1 MEERVIH
8 NWDELQAAIFDGVWD
23 ASIRRYRNNK
33 VFRGVKDK
41 RWDLIPTLNRV
52 SPHKLELE
60 RQILRSFRKYGYTDL
75 QGYTSFWQVLATGQH
90 FGLPTRLL
98 DWSYSPLV
106 AAHFV
111 TQDTDAYD
119 LDGAIIVADMEKLN
133 ALLPTRLQALL
144 REDGVNVFSQD
155 MLDQEAADFD
165 SLEKLSDQPFTLVF
179 EPTST
184 ISRIENQYALFSV
197 SSDVRLLID
206 QLPGAEAAFSRIVIP
221 YQAKLEIR
229 DKLDY
234 VNISERMIY
243 PGLGGIC
250 RWIARR
256 YAPLGQKYNDL
267 PPNAADRTF

>member
-1 MEERVIH
+1 MDDWVIH
-8 NWDELQAAIFDGVWD
+8 SWDELQAAIFDGVWEQG
-23 ASIRRYRNNK
+23 IRRYRNNK

-41 RWDLIPTLNRV
+41 RWDLMPTLNRV

-60 RQILRSFRKYGYTDL
+60 RQILRSFRKYGYADL

-90 FGLPTRLL
+90 YGLPTRLL

-133 ALLPTRLQALL
+133 TLLPPPLQALL

-155 MLDQEAADFD
+155 MLDKEAADFE
-165 SLEKLSDQPFTLVF
+165 SLGKLSDRPFTLFF
-179 EPTST
+179 EPAST

-197 SSDVRLLID
+197 SSDVRLQID
-206 QLPGAEAAFSRIVIP
+206 QLPGAEAAFSRIIIP
-221 YQAKLEIR
+221 RQAKLEIR

-234 VNISERMIY
+234 INISERMLY
-243 PGLGGIC
+243 PGLEGVC
-250 RWIARR
+250 RWIGRR
-256 YAPLGQKYNDL
+256 YAPLGPKYNDL
-267 PPNAADRTF
+267 PPKAADHII